1 MKIEFDLLSN
11 ARDSIDHA
19 IELVAWG
26 VNVGQPEPRR
36 LKQAIQSIAHGVE
49 LLLKE
54 RLKQIHPSLLWENV
68 DKYPNLNARTVTA
81 EGAMS
86 RLTNIGGIAF
96 EQRDI
101 ELIRSLRATRNAIE
115 HHVWTTTKQEADS
128 IIGKALEFSL
138 HFSKSELGY
147 DFFGYRA
154 RKDDS
159 LEALIK
165 SNASLADAM
174 IKRLSPKEI
183 DSINQPRVCAHCRA
197 KAVDPATSACR
208 LCGHWQPSRGF
219 EDFPDFNEEIPF

>member
-1 MKIEFDLLSN
+1 MKIEFDLLTN

-26 VNVGQPEPRR
+26 DQAGQSEPRR

-54 RLKQIHPSLLWENV
+54 RLKQIHPSLLWESV

-86 RLTNIGGIAF
+86 RLINIGGITF
-96 EQRDI
+96 EQKDI

-115 HHVWTTTKQEADS
+115 HHAWTTTKLEADS
-128 IIGKALEFSL
+128 IVGKALEFAL
-138 HFSKSELGY
+138 HFSKMELGY

-165 SNASLADAM
+165 SNKSLADSM
-174 IKRLSPKEI
+174 IQRLAPKEI
-183 DSINQPRVCAHCRA
+183 DSINQPRVCTHCRA
-197 KAVDPATSACR
+197 KAVDLSTGACR

-219 EDFPDFNEEIPF
+219 EDFEDDIPF